1 MIPTTPF
8 AWRQLGREAS
18 VSTAFTRRSSNAGK
32 GPPVRPGPAST
43 TPVTSRHLW
52 GQPPHKR
59 NRSCRRSH
67 ENPRVAMIPTTP
79 FAWRQ
84 LAREAPVSTAFTR
97 RSSNA
102 GKGPSVRPGPASITP
117 VTCRQL
123 CKRPRRK
130 PNQRRRPNERS
141 QRRQRD
147 RRNHRRHRDLHYR
160 SSTEL
165 PNPA

>member
-8 AWRQLGREAS
+8 AWR
-18 VSTAFTRRSSNAGK
+18 
-32 GPPVRPGPAST
+32 
-43 TPVTSRHLW
+43 H
-52 GQPPHKR
+52 
-59 NRSCRRSH
+59 
-67 ENPRVAMIPTTP
+67 
-79 FAWRQ
+79 

-117 VTCRQL
+117 VTSRHLWARPPRKRNRSCRRSHENPRVAMIPTTPFAWRQSTRQAPISTAFTRRSSSAGKGPSVRPGL
-123 CKRPRRK
+123 ASITPVTCRHLRKRSRRK

-141 QRRQRD
+141 QRSQRD
-147 RRNHRRHRDLHYR
+147 RRNHRRYRDLHNR